1 MEHCT
6 DRLSEYIIANF
17 FNLQI
22 KMEEITDAHFEQFI
36 KEAHRIGDYKLTVC
50 SSGNLSWRIGNKV
63 MISGTSSWVP
73 QLVRE
78 KIAVLDL
85 EIGDSLNGVK
95 SSMETGFHLGVLRNR
110 PEMSVVLHVQ
120 SPFATTIACMP
131 TRPKSYNVIAE
142 AAAYP
147 GSKIAEVPYLRPG
160 SPQLAKAVIEALTNH
175 DAAQLVNH
183 GQVFVGK
190 DFDDALQK
198 AVFFELACSIIVRS
212 DFTANTMT
220 EAEIEDLYHY
230 IKGK

>member
-1 MEHCT
+1 M
-6 DRLSEYIIANF
+6 
-17 FNLQI
+17 
-22 KMEEITDAHFEQFI
+22 KEITDAHYEQFI
-36 KEAHRIGDYKLTVC
+36 KEAHRVGEYKLTVC
-50 SSGNLSWRIGNKV
+50 SSGNLSWRIGNRV

-85 EIGDSLNGVK
+85 NMGNSLNGIK

-110 PEMSVVLHVQ
+110 PEMNVVLHVQ
-120 SPFATTIACMP
+120 SPYATTIACMP
-131 TRPKSYNVIAE
+131 VRPESYNVIAE

-147 GSKIAEVPYLRPG
+147 GSEIAEVPYLRPG
-160 SPQLAKAVIEALTNH
+160 SPELATAVIKALTDH
-175 DAAQLVNH
+175 DAAILLNH

-212 DFTANTMT
+212 GFNTNAMT
-220 EAEIEDLYHY
+220 EDQIQDLYHY
-230 IKGK
+230 IKGKEIK